1 MLVKQTFEEALDESS
16 LGVDQFSEPRIGGPS
31 WPKQVV
37 MRPRSFTCPPLPR
50 PPLPLAGGQQA
61 ILAGGL
67 RQNPE
72 LLPNGSP

>member
-16 LGVDQFSEPRIGGPS
+16 LGVDQFSELRIGGPS
-31 WPKQVV
+31 WPKRVV
-37 MRPRSFTCPPLPR
+37 MRPRSFTCLHRPRTPPP
-50 PPLPLAGGQQA
+50 GGQQTV
-61 ILAGGL
+61 LAGGL

>member
-1 MLVKQTFEEALDESS
+1 MLVKQNFEEALDESS

-31 WPKQVV
+31 WPKRVV
-37 MRPRSFTCPPLPR
+37 MRPRSFTCPPL
-50 PPLPLAGGQQA
+50 LAGGQQT

>member
-31 WPKQVV
+31 WPKRAV
-37 MRPRSFTCPPLPR
+37 MRPRSFTCLPP
-50 PPLPLAGGQQA
+50 PPPGGQQT
-61 ILAGGL
+61 ILSGGL